1 MMPKKIKR
9 LWTAWAVALLLLTA
23 GVALPILWPC
33 LFPSHYTSDLYRRY
47 EHNDHIR
54 ATEIHNFQVNDTLRV
69 DVTLLQAS
77 TDSAWYALL
86 RDFGA
91 SEELIEWY
99 QSEKESLTVD
109 RKYTTICFLI
119 DKNNSK
125 KRVPLTDPNGY
136 LVIGSVSMR
145 SLCIFLTADK
155 SVQTKKSLYYFTT
168 RHQEIKKIINSSHT
182 TN

>member
-1 MMPKKIKR
+1 MKR
-9 LWTAWAVALLLLTA
+9 LLITLLLSLLA
-23 GVALPILWPC
+23 VVAVMLWRGWPH
-33 LFPSHYTSDLYRRY
+33 LFPSSEVSDLYRRY